1 MTNLRNLIKKPLS
14 GRIHKREEA
23 ETLYEEI
30 TILEKEN
37 QCLKNEIKNEQ
48 AVIEMLITG
57 NKSGKEW
64 KAVKNDKIKRNTTIT
79 SASSMLS
86 KVPSPV
92 TSPNWSSSLMVA
104 EESSTEHE
112 SQIQTPTNYHQHIEN
127 QNTKSKSRPEKSKF
141 HSMKI

>member
-14 GRIHKREEA
+14 GRIHKREET
-23 ETLYEEI
+23 ETLYEKI

-64 KAVKNDKIKRNTTIT
+64 KVVKNDKIKRNTG
-79 SASSMLS
+79 
-86 KVPSPV
+86 PS
-92 TSPNWSSSLMVA
+92 TQGGLGGL
-104 EESSTEHE
+104 
-112 SQIQTPTNYHQHIEN
+112 
-127 QNTKSKSRPEKSKF
+127 
-141 HSMKI
+141 